1 MHEKVLNGGK
11 QTSFNLHSCVQADT
25 SSTTTLNHSTKL
37 LRPAHHLRVPCVAC
51 PCVIALRPASCVLCR
66 ASCVVVLCLISICWY
81 ESPLS
86 ASICDQLC
94 SLYFLSSHLSSHP
107 PSYSFLYSHDVPNE
121 DLHIRKQSMTP
132 RVNSLKLLQ
141 DIISSL

>member
-11 QTSFNLHSCVQADT
+11 QTSFNLLSCVQADT
-25 SSTTTLNHSTKL
+25 SSTTTLNHCNQA
-37 LRPAHHLRVPCVAC
+37 PASCAPPAC
-51 PCVIALRPASCVLCR
+51 AVRCASCVIALRPASCVLCR
-66 ASCVVVLCLISICWY
+66 ASCVVVLCLLSICWY
-81 ESPLS
+81 EYLLS

-94 SLYFLSSHLSSHP
+94 SLYFLSSYLSSHP

-121 DLHIRKQSMTP
+121 DLHIRRQSMTP

-141 DIISSL
+141 NIISSP